1 MKPPLFA
8 IEINESVTRIASARF
23 ENGVVFL
30 ESIGTTDTEPGFF
43 TTIDTSLIQQKQA
56 HIIHTLCTDLKISSK
71 HVNVVIPDAVSY
83 AQVLETPILSE
94 SDLVSSIRYQA
105 DEFIPMKVEDTYLD
119 LEILKQDT
127 DAGKLDILIVA
138 APRKMVD
145 GIYRSIELAGLTP
158 ARLETEVSA
167 ISRLVSEVMQVKQV
181 HEGYCILNMGYSASS
196 LYVIDTNTSALVFY
210 KTCKIGFDLV
220 LREIMTNLN
229 ITKEAAIALLA
240 EPGTKR
246 SEVVTSISTSLK
258 ELGHEVDRLVE
269 AYTRRFSLPVQHI
282 FSINFSS
289 YISDFNRLMTSF
301 TSYQVESLPL
311 NTVYVPNPVVKA
323 FSSEITGFASV
334 VSSITV

>member
-1 MKPPLFA
+1 MKQPLFA
-8 IEINESVTRIASARF
+8 IEINESITRIASARF

-30 ESIGTTDTEPGFF
+30 ESIGITDTEPGFF
-43 TTIDTSLIQQKQA
+43 TTADTSITQQKQA
-56 HIIHTLCTDLKISSK
+56 HIIHTLCADLKISIK
-71 HVNVVIPDAVSY
+71 QVNIVVPDAVSF

-94 SDLVSSIRYQA
+94 ADLVSSIRYQA

-127 DAGKLDILIVA
+127 DEGKLDILIVA
-138 APRKMVD
+138 APRRMVD
-145 GIYRSIELAGLTP
+145 GVYRTIELAGLTP

-167 ISRLVSEVMQVKQV
+167 ISRLVSEVMRVKPV
-181 HEGYCILNMGYSASS
+181 HEGYCILNVGYSASS

-229 ITKEAAIALLA
+229 ISKEAAIELLA
-240 EPGTKR
+240 APGAR
-246 SEVVTSISTSLK
+246 RAEVVTSISTSLK
-258 ELGHEVDRLVE
+258 ELAHEVDRLVE

-289 YISDFNRLMTSF
+289 YISDFNRLMSTFSSF
-301 TSYQVESLPL
+301 KVESLPL
-311 NTVYVPNPVVKA
+311 STVYVPNPVVKA